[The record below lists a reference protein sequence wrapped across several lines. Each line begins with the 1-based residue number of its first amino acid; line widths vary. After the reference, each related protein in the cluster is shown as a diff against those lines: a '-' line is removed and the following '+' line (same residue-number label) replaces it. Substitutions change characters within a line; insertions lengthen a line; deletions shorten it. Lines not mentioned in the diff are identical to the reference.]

1 MSIKIGS
8 PVRVRSRDIRQG
20 RNDRSRAGSRP
31 QKRRGASVLRLVK
44 RSMRRISKVV
54 KNDIKEAKKIWLPW
68 PAIFCL
74 FVLALLLRGMLKD
87 SGLLYLYRPI
97 WNGVGVFGFLVFLK
111 WRLRRY
117 AWFWITMAAVVA
129 LHVLLILFVPWT
141 NKWVPAL
148 VTAGVDS
155 LDICLVFWIL
165 GIVEELAGGPKDN
178 DSET

>member
-1 MSIKIGS
+1 MSVKIGVS
-8 PVRVRSRDIRQG
+8 QRVHSSHSQRRPNDGSRT
-20 RNDRSRAGSRP
+20 GSRP
-31 QKRRGASVLRLVK
+31 QKKSGASVVRSVK

-54 KNDIKEAKKIWLPW
+54 KKDIKEAKKIWLPW

-97 WNGVGVFGFLVFLK
+97 WNGVLVFGFLFYLK
-111 WRLRRY
+111 WRLRRH
-117 AWFWITMAAVVA
+117 AWFWATMAAVAA

-165 GIVEELAGGPKDN
+165 GIVEEFAGGPN
-178 DSET
+178 DDGSET